1 MKRMVKLCS
10 VLGIALVMAGCGAS
24 KPQTMKLALESNP
37 TTGYSWTV
45 TQDPELFRI
54 DEEYQENAHDENM
67 VGVGGQQI
75 YTFTPET
82 AGTTELTFTYSRP
95 WVESDEDATVISY
108 TVEVSNSK
116 QIKVTSSRYA
126 GGDDINSLPQI
137 PEPEIK

>member
-10 VLGIALVMAGCGAS
+10 VFGIALVMAGCGAS
-24 KPQTMKLALESNP
+24 KPQTMKLALDSNP

-75 YTFTPET
+75 YTLTPET

-95 WVESDEDATVISY
+95 WEETDEDATVISY

-116 QIKVTSSRYA
+116 QIKVTSSRFA